1 MSYELLELPNEV
13 ALASDVR
20 LPFEPKGELRAMRDD
35 LRAALLRL
43 RGDRLW
49 ARFSGPAY
57 GGYDLEN
64 VLFYNVGC
72 SAFRNL
78 AATSL
83 YFEKDPSPSTRD
95 QRWRHRYATGTGMS
109 GGWRPVGQEV
119 AVELVSEANRI
130 GTAPEMWALTHQAL
144 GDGTRSL
151 AGLDLFL
158 TLDLECG
165 SSVNLTE
172 VAKRV
177 IDGLF
182 CALHQYL
189 GEPSTE
195 LIDRIKRVAATSEAD
210 ARRWLMLAGPLGP
223 SRFVWPFGQNL
234 QWSPADDRLVA
245 VKFTRHPREGRG
257 WRLRAVLSDAERSTE
272 PSLS

>member
-13 ALASDVR
+13 TLASDVR

-43 RGDRLW
+43 RGEGLW

-78 AATSL
+78 AGTSL
-83 YFEKDPSPSTRD
+83 YFEKDPSQSNVD
-95 QRWRHRYATGTGMS
+95 QRWRHRYATGTGMA
-109 GGWRPVGQEV
+109 GGWRSAGAEV
-119 AVELVSEANRI
+119 AIELASEANRI
-130 GTAPEMWALTHQAL
+130 GSAAEIWALTHQAL
-144 GDGTRSL
+144 GDGARSL
-151 AGLDLFL
+151 AGRDLYL
-158 TLDLECG
+158 TLDLQSG
-165 SSVNLTE
+165 TSVNLTE
-172 VAKRV
+172 VAKRL

-182 CALHQYL
+182 CALHQHN
-189 GEPSTE
+189 GEPSPD
-195 LIDRIKRVAATSEAD
+195 LIDRIKRVAAIGEAE
-210 ARRWLMLAGPLGP
+210 ARRWLQRAGPLGP

-245 VKFTRHPREGRG
+245 VKFNHHAREGRG
-257 WRLRAVLSDAERSTE
+257 WRLRAVLSDAERLPDPTA
-272 PSLS
+272 